1 MTNGLEL
8 RHRRHFLKCRGT
20 YEMFRGLKLGFQAR
34 ANVKRYKTSDD
45 FLSLQTKGEKVQSL
59 SLCSDCLSTTNHLNR
74 VGVDL
79 PDKIVMFLQSHC
91 HQAARAS

>member
-1 MTNGLEL
+1 MK
-8 RHRRHFLKCRGT
+8 RRET

-34 ANVKRYKTSDD
+34 AHVKRYKTSDD
-45 FLSLQTKGEKVQSL
+45 FLSLQTKEKSSIVVLVLRL
-59 SLCSDCLSTTNHLNR
+59 SEYNNRLNR

-79 PDKIVMFLQSHC
+79 PDEIVMVLRSHY